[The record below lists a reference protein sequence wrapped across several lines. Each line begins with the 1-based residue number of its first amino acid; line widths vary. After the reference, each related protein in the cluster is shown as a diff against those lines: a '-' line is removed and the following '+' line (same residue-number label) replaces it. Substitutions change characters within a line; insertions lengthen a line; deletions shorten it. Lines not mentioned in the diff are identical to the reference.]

1 MNYFKRFCKEQY
13 GLTEEEITYVWE
25 GYMKNLYES
34 EKYNSLNESEDKK
47 QVYLDKI
54 VDWLVGDTEVDV
66 NHNWFSPPYYY
77 PGSTS
82 GRTGF
87 KSVYEHTFGLLRDTN
102 YSGLD
107 TQLIYFNHYCKNNY
121 GLTGEE
127 TKIVWYEYMKQLKE
141 SYDWRF

>member
-1 MNYFKRFCKEQY
+1 MKIIV
-13 GLTEEEITYVWE
+13 TENQVNRLFI
-25 GYMKNLYES
+25 
-34 EKYNSLNESEDKK
+34 NESEDKK

-54 VDWLVGDTEVDV
+54 VDWLVRDTEVDV

-87 KSVYEHTFGLLRDTN
+87 KLVYEHTFGLLRGIN

-107 TQLIYFNHYCKNNY
+107 TQTQLIYFNHYCKNNY

-127 TKIVWYEYMKQLKE
+127 TKIVWYEYMKKLKD